1 MTKKNV
7 ILALAV
13 VLIFFGI
20 FKPKFDGWTP
30 SDPALN
36 TIEISVVDPPTD
48 SDLKLRADSVVASL
62 LSGSSDRTVD
72 GKRLSALYHDLAT
85 LVELDGA
92 NQVVKTTEDIRQA
105 NVLSGNMLNLNIKD
119 KYKDLGTNSN
129 EVLVFCIGSD
139 NVMLSPE
146 LRTKAVSAFKALS
159 WACNEGSK

>member
-30 SDPALN
+30 SDPTLN
-36 TIEISVVDPPTD
+36 TIEITVVDPPAD

-72 GKRLSALYHDLAT
+72 GKRLSALYHDLST
-85 LVELDGA
+85 LVELDGV

-119 KYKDLGTNSN
+119 KYKDLGKNSN

-139 NVMLSPE
+139 NIMLSPE

>member
-30 SDPALN
+30 SDPTLN
-36 TIEISVVDPPTD
+36 TIEITVVDQPTNPY
-48 SDLKLRADSVVASL
+48 LKLKADSVVASL

-105 NVLSGNMLNLNIKD
+105 NILSGNMLNLNIKD